1 VQGSACMRRGLAVVG
16 AALAGVLVFK
26 SLVAPSGTLMPTKG
40 QSSVFGLHIA
50 HTDNMK
56 SFPPELV
63 PIP

>member
-1 VQGSACMRRGLAVVG
+1 MRRGLAVVG
-16 AALAGVLVFK
+16 AALAGVLVLK
-26 SLVAPSGTLMPTKG
+26 SLVAPSGALMPTKG

-56 SFPPELV
+56 NFPPELV

>member
-1 VQGSACMRRGLAVVG
+1 MRKGLAVVG
-16 AALAGVLVFK
+16 AVLAGVLVFK
-26 SLVAPSGTLMPTKG
+26 SLVVPSGTLVPMKG

-50 HTDNMK
+50 HTDDMK